1 MRIALT
7 GLSSLVLV
15 AATLAGCTVESTS
28 SPSNGSSSSGG
39 GVTDNDA
46 GSTPV
51 PASLPFKASNVKLDG
66 VDASKLGDVVIAQAS
81 CSIDTESKL
90 IGCIDND
97 LVQYVVVDQP
107 GAGKIGVYVA
117 KSVRI
122 EPNAGLRTKGTYAL
136 AIVALDSLDVQGTID
151 ASAES
156 DYASA
161 GGFRV
166 PNGGNVRGGGDGG
179 GGEGSSKNGAGGG
192 SYCGTG
198 GKGAAITGGTPGQP
212 GKTYGSPQIVP
223 LIGGSAGGSGVIN
236 GGTGGG
242 AVQLVAGKTFTL
254 GAGALITVGGGG
266 GGFVGAAGSQHG
278 GGGGSGG
285 SILIEA
291 PTASIQ
297 GTLLAN
303 GGAGGAKST
312 GMDARVKVD
321 GMRATSEALAKG
333 SAGGEGSGNA
343 NDNGGDATWFDGD
356 NAPGGGGGAGRIRV
370 NTTTGNSALSAKVL
384 SPSENGPCA
393 TEGTLAP

>member
-1 MRIALT
+1 MRLEASARYLAMRIALT

-179 GGEGSSKNGAGGG
+179 GGAREPVARSRGGDELSVGTAGHVLDGGVEGK
-192 SYCGTG
+192 
-198 GKGAAITGGTPGQP
+198 GQP
-212 GKTYGSPQIVP
+212 GI
-223 LIGGSAGGSGVIN
+223 
-236 GGTGGG
+236 
-242 AVQLVAGKTFTL
+242 
-254 GAGALITVGGGG
+254 
-266 GGFVGAAGSQHG
+266 
-278 GGGGSGG
+278 
-285 SILIEA
+285 
-291 PTASIQ
+291 
-297 GTLLAN
+297 
-303 GGAGGAKST
+303 
-312 GMDARVKVD
+312 
-321 GMRATSEALAKG
+321 
-333 SAGGEGSGNA
+333 
-343 NDNGGDATWFDGD
+343 
-356 NAPGGGGGAGRIRV
+356 
-370 NTTTGNSALSAKVL
+370 
-384 SPSENGPCA
+384 
-393 TEGTLAP
+393 